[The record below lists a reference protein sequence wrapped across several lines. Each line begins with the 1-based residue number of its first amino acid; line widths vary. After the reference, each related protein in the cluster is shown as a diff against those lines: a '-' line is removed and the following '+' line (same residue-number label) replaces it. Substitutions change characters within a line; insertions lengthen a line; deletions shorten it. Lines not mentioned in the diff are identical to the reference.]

1 MMRAIASY
9 IMKGPMQAVLVT
21 VVCGA
26 LSLILFPFSHLSG
39 AAIGL
44 VVLRQGMK
52 QGAIVAVASIVVTAI
67 IAVISLGDPYY
78 AIGFATLV
86 WIPVWLLAGVLR
98 NTISFQKTL
107 LFSILIGWVV
117 IIATYMVLDD
127 PAVWWHDTVISPL
140 FEPVLEQPDV
150 DDEQR
155 MLLQQYLEQAAE
167 KMTGFLAVFIM
178 FFHVFTLIIAR
189 WWQSLL
195 YNPGGFRTEFCALKL
210 GKPLALTLAVF
221 AVLTALSMGTISIIA
236 GQFAMVMFALFAL
249 QGLAIAHSVTAK
261 LSASTALLV
270 GVYIILFLFWQF
282 IALAGLLDNWLDL
295 RNLLNKK
302 STAEKK

>member
-9 IMKGPMQAVLVT
+9 IMKGPMQAVLVA

-39 AAIGL
+39 AVIGL

-52 QGAIVAVASIVVTAI
+52 QGAIVLVASIVVTAI
-67 IAVISLGDPYY
+67 IAVISLGEPYY

-86 WIPVWLLAGVLR
+86 WIPIWLLAGVLR
-98 NTISFQKTL
+98 NTISLNKTL

-127 PAVWWHDTVISPL
+127 PAVWWHDTVINPL

-155 MLLQQYLEQAAE
+155 MMLQQYLEQAAE

-195 YNPGGFRTEFCALKL
+195 YNPGGFRTEFCELKF

-221 AVLTALSMGTISIIA
+221 AVLTALSMGTFSIMA

-249 QGLAIAHSVTAK
+249 QGLAIAHSVAAK

-270 GVYIILFLFWQF
+270 GVYVVLFLFWQF

-295 RNLLNKK
+295 RNLFNKK
-302 STAEKK
+302 SAEEKK

>member
-1 MMRAIASY
+1 
-9 IMKGPMQAVLVT
+9 
-21 VVCGA
+21 
-26 LSLILFPFSHLSG
+26 
-39 AAIGL
+39 
-44 VVLRQGMK
+44 
-52 QGAIVAVASIVVTAI
+52 
-67 IAVISLGDPYY
+67 
-78 AIGFATLV
+78 
-86 WIPVWLLAGVLR
+86 
-98 NTISFQKTL
+98 
-107 LFSILIGWVV
+107 
-117 IIATYMVLDD
+117 
-127 PAVWWHDTVISPL
+127 
-140 FEPVLEQPDV
+140 
-150 DDEQR
+150 
-155 MLLQQYLEQAAE
+155 
-167 KMTGFLAVFIM
+167 
-178 FFHVFTLIIAR
+178 
-189 WWQSLL
+189 
-195 YNPGGFRTEFCALKL
+195 LKL

>member
-9 IMKGPMQAVLVT
+9 VMKGPMQAVLVA

-39 AAIGL
+39 AVVGL

-52 QGAIVAVASIVVTAI
+52 QGAIVVVASIVVTAI
-67 IAVISLGDPYY
+67 IAVISLGEPYY

-117 IIATYMVLDD
+117 IIATYMVLED

-155 MLLQQYLEQAAE
+155 MLLQQYLEQ
-167 KMTGFLAVFIM
+167 
-178 FFHVFTLIIAR
+178 
-189 WWQSLL
+189 WQSLL
-195 YNPGGFRTEFCALKL
+195 YNPGGFRTEFCELKL

-221 AVLTALSMGTISIIA
+221 AVLTALSMGTISIMA

-249 QGLAIAHSVTAK
+249 QGLAIAHSVAAK

-270 GVYIILFLFWQF
+270 GVYVVLFLFWQF

-295 RNLLNKK
+295 RKLLIKK
-302 STAEKK
+302 SAEEKK